1 MNISGDH
8 STVYTPEGL
17 EIQECLRTYHN
28 EHTVQA
34 EHDWIQEYING
45 EKGSNDDLI
54 KNGKL
59 VNHTYT
65 LYDVPLHDIKVSRKE
80 VSPGFSTFLYRAITA
95 KANIG
100 LATNDGW
107 IFNMLLDL
115 YHKYYQQYEG
125 KYQVNEESEVKPMM
139 RLSDT
144 QRDELSFT
152 YTKALQ
158 DFVVRGVKHTD
169 NGSEDF
175 EIIFLKNFWK
185 PDHSKDVFKLLT
197 QDLKLPIM
205 LASKMMFI
213 ITWAEDMG
221 FLKACGGFL
230 KLYNKGTIPTGEV
243 EEALDKHDDFIQANT
258 YFGMLLE
265 PVYRLRKHAKTF
277 KESNKK
283 EVVAKAMASDPLA
296 ALGF

>member
-1 MNISGDH
+1 M
-8 STVYTPEGL
+8 E
-17 EIQECLRTYHN
+17 
-28 EHTVQA
+28 
-34 EHDWIQEYING
+34 
-45 EKGSNDDLI
+45 SNDDLI

-59 VNHTYT
+59 IEHTYT
-65 LYDVPLHDIKVSRKE
+65 LYDVPLHDIKISRKE
-80 VSPGFSTFLYRAITA
+80 IKTGFSTFLYRAITA

-115 YHKYYQQYEG
+115 YQKYYEQNDG
-125 KYQVNEESEVKPMM
+125 KYQVNEESEIKSMY
-139 RLSDT
+139 RLSEE

-158 DFVVRGVKHTD
+158 DFVVRGVKHTA

-185 PDHSKDVFKLLT
+185 PDNAKDVFKLLT
-197 QDLKLPIM
+197 HDLGLQTM

-243 EEALDKHDDFIQANT
+243 EEALEKHDDFIQANT

-265 PVYRLRKHAKTF
+265 PVYQLRKHAKNF
-277 KESNKK
+277 KQVDTKK
-283 EVVAKAMASDPLA
+283 DVAKILANDPLA